1 MTGHIATIG
10 AGIAAAGAAIGTG
23 IGNGRV
29 IAATLEGMSRQPEL
43 EGKLRGTMFLGVGL
57 IEAVP
62 ILAFVI
68 SLMLLNK

>member
-10 AGIAAAGAAIGTG
+10 SGIAVAGAAIGTG

-29 IAATLEGMSRQPEL
+29 IAAMIEGTSRQPEL
-43 EGKLRGTMFLGVGL
+43 EGKLRTNMFVGVAL

-68 SLMLLNK
+68 SLMLLSK